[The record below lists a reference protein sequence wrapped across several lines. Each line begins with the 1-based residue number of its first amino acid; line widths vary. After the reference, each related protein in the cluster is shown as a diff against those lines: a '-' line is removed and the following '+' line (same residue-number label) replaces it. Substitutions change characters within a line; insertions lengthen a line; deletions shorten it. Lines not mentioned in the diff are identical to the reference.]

1 MSAFIRRRLSVLC
14 LMPVKHHML
23 ATMLEDAPPLA
34 GISEALRASAVCFA
48 IDEANR
54 TGQVVDLKPYWNQVG
69 EVIN

>member
-54 TGQVVDLKPYWNQVG
+54 T
-69 EVIN
+69 